1 MAQQTPQTI
10 WITGA
15 SSGIG
20 EALAYEYAHSNANLV
35 LSARSVNKLEQ
46 VAQKCKAL
54 GAASTLVLPLDYAD
68 SSTFHESVQQ
78 VLKTYSVIH
87 VLVNNGGISQRSLTH
102 ETDMQVYRKIMEVDF
117 FGPIALTKA
126 VLPIFKQQGFGAVAV
141 VSSISGKFGFPLRSG
156 YAAAKHALHG
166 FFETLMLEERKN
178 NIFVTIICPGRINTN
193 ISVSA
198 LTKDGNNHG
207 QLDAGQAN
215 GMPVEVC
222 AKQMKAAIANK
233 RREVFI
239 GRTELIMPFLKR
251 FFPRIFYILATKI
264 NPK

>member
-1 MAQQTPQTI
+1 MAQQKTQTI

-20 EALAYEYAHSNANLV
+20 EALAYEYATTHVNLV
-35 LSARSVNKLEQ
+35 LSARSVEKLEE
-46 VAQKCKAL
+46 VAKKCQQL
-54 GAASTLVLPLDYAD
+54 GAANTLVLPLDYAD
-68 SSTFHESVQQ
+68 STTFNSSAEQVVKTFST
-78 VLKTYSVIH
+78 ID
-87 VLVNNGGISQRSLTH
+87 VLVNNGGISQRSYTR
-102 ETDMQVYRKIMEVDF
+102 ETDMAVYRKIMEIDF

-126 VLPIFKQQGFGAVAV
+126 VLPIFQKQGFGSVAV

-166 FFETLMLEERKN
+166 FFETLMLEERQN

-193 ISVSA
+193 ISKSA
-198 LTKDGNNHG
+198 LTKDGSNHG
-207 QLDAGQAN
+207 ELDAGQAN
-215 GMPVEVC
+215 GMPVEQC
-222 AKQMKAAIANK
+222 AKQMRSAISNK
-233 RREVFI
+233 RREVYI